1 MDDEMVDDGFA
12 CQSFDEWT
20 WDELRA
26 SMMELS
32 DLTDEYAGVPVPVED
47 MGLVIAEG
55 YRFAEAFQVRRETE
69 ASSDVVVR
77 NSWPL
82 RWKGLRVGARVY
94 VVEHEGRIRAH
105 VQPRYRSSAAA
116 TMLVHSMRASLA
128 YDPYAEQ
135 IAREKLAD
143 MLAPHI
149 MAAYLTTGAFIESSE
164 RSGLTYLLR
173 MGRPTVVLAGDRTNP
188 DANLRVLTTLCM
200 HPIGYYVDESGD
212 GSMAGAMVP
221 TDDVVSHL
229 LFIRADEAG
238 YWRVA
243 NQHHPESAEAAL

>member
-1 MDDEMVDDGFA
+1 MDDETVDEVFA
-12 CQSFDEWT
+12 CQSFDDWT
-20 WDELRA
+20 WDEFRA
-26 SMMELS
+26 SILELS
-32 DLTDEYAGVPVPVED
+32 DLSGEYAGVPVPVEG

-55 YRFAEAFQVRRETE
+55 YRFAEAFQVEPKTDD
-69 ASSDVVVR
+69 DVVVR

-94 VVEHEGRIRAH
+94 VIEHEGRIRAY
-105 VQPRYRSSAAA
+105 VKPYYRSSAAA
-116 TMLVHSMRASLA
+116 TMLVHSMRATLA
-128 YDPYAEQ
+128 YDLYAEQ
-135 IAREKLAD
+135 VARDKLAD
-143 MLAPHI
+143 MIAPHL
-149 MAAYLTTGAFIESSE
+149 MAAYLTVGAFIETSE
-164 RSGLTYLLR
+164 RSGLTYVLR
-173 MGRPTVVLAGDRTNP
+173 MGRPTVVLAGDRTDP
-188 DANLRVLTTLCM
+188 DAKLRVLTTLCM

-221 TDDVVSHL
+221 TDDVISHL